1 MSRLQNSVHSGQ
13 EKRQPGRYRYAKCSK
28 VKHKEILI
36 SQNKKYGTKMVVIHR
51 IVDGKKNRLGKPYII
66 SETKHLGYKKK
77 AE

>member
-1 MSRLQNSVHSGQ
+1 M
-13 EKRQPGRYRYAKCSK
+13 
-28 VKHKEILI
+28 KHKEILI
-36 SQNKKYGTKMVVIHR
+36 SQNKKHGTKMVVIHR